1 MGFIRNHPIHTLE
14 RHVSV
19 SANLLSLISGIS
31 HIPFSPKVCYSD
43 RKYSYNYEKMESV
56 QWWTCMHSFSSTTLK
71 PSWTLQAFH
80 TTEGV
85 THVHGRMKK
94 LQRDGEKDS
103 SSDRNNQELHVFT
116 LSEYTLRCT
125 NPRGVETPRSL
136 EISPN
141 NIHNIASPPL
151 PLRSQRRSR

>member
-1 MGFIRNHPIHTLE
+1 MKDGKCTMVDMYALFLLH
-14 RHVSV
+14 
-19 SANLLSLISGIS
+19 NLNALVNPSSI
-31 HIPFSPKVCYSD
+31 
-43 RKYSYNYEKMESV
+43 
-56 QWWTCMHSFSSTTLK
+56 SSTK
-71 PSWTLQAFH
+71 
-80 TTEGV
+80 GV

-94 LQRDGEKDS
+94 LQRDREKDS